1 MDEVEAKPDDKVV
14 LDKKMEFCKM
24 MLGIGAG
31 WLAKEIVESGFT
43 RFVKWRQS
51 NADMNAE

>member
-14 LDKKMEFCKM
+14 LDKKMEFCRM

-31 WLAKEIVESGFT
+31 WLAKELVESGFT
-43 RFVKWRQS
+43 KWVKWRQDAAAS
-51 NADMNAE
+51 NAE